1 MPVPGGRS
9 RRALVSQ
16 APACALHGHG
26 WRGYRLR
33 SRGSIVVNVRN
44 LKRVTRSR
52 RSALRLNA
60 GLMVACVA
68 PLALMAGCST
78 APSTARQAPPA
89 KGDPAALTVVAE
101 IALERGDCKGA
112 SESYA
117 KAADVGSVA
126 LARRATEVALTCEH
140 LPAAWEAATRWRAL
154 APNSREADAM
164 YAVIA
169 LKLYHIQ
176 EAKVAINDF
185 VHAPPE
191 PAEPPHP
198 KVPAEKPPA
207 AGAQGGDSAADDDT
221 DNSPAKTIDIATL
234 VARKA
239 PSGEAGLITLTALL
253 LQNSE
258 ATTVLAAVSGALES
272 AQSTPESLSL
282 LGDLSLSAYD
292 AQRAEHYATQA
303 LDHDPNDFAA
313 RRVLARA
320 YVIRGDSAKAISTAR
335 ETMKADPLH
344 STFELTE
351 VLIALDR
358 IEEAHQELERLRT
371 KVSPAEVDGRLALL
385 AYDAGDLKEAQQR
398 FSELAAAGQT
408 GEAAMLYLADIS
420 AREGDKEAAIAG
432 YRRLYDSSVAI
443 QARSRAASLLLDRR
457 DRKEA
462 LTLLD
467 DYATE
472 HPDSEF
478 DLTLAKA
485 HLLADHGEAD
495 AGVELLNASL
505 ERHPRNPSIEYER
518 ATLLEQAGRVHDS
531 VEELQHLLTERVDD
545 PTLLNA
551 LGYTLADHNLELPR
565 AESLIRK
572 ALVVMPDNPA
582 ALDSLGWVRFREGD
596 SKAALAT
603 LQRAYDISH
612 DAEIAAHWGEALWA
626 SGDHQQAR
634 KVWAEA
640 LAREPD
646 SQALKATLARF
657 LTDAK

>member
-1 MPVPGGRS
+1 MRFEQGR
-9 RRALVSQ
+9 
-16 APACALHGHG
+16 
-26 WRGYRLR
+26 RGYRVR
-33 SRGSIVVNVRN
+33 SRGSIVVNVLN
-44 LKRVTRSR
+44 LKPVISSR
-52 RSALRLNA
+52 RSALRPGA
-60 GLMVACVA
+60 GLMVAGVA
-68 PLALMAGCST
+68 SLALMAGCTT
-78 APSTARQAPPA
+78 APTEANKSQAP

-117 KAADVGSVA
+117 KAAEVGTVT
-126 LARRATEVALTCEH
+126 LARRATEVAFNCEH
-140 LPAAWEAATRWRAL
+140 LPAAWESVTRWRAL

-164 YAVIA
+164 YAVVA

-176 EAKVAINDF
+176 EARAAISDF
-185 VHAPPE
+185 AHAPPE
-191 PAEPPHP
+191 TSEMPRPAKP
-198 KVPAEKPPA
+198 PAEKAPPA
-207 AGAQGGDSAADDDT
+207 AGDAGSDEDSGSAAA
-221 DNSPAKTIDIATL
+221 AKTFDLAAL

-239 PSGEAGLITLTALL
+239 PAGDAGLVTLTALL

-258 ATTVLAAVSGALES
+258 ATTVLAATSGPLES
-272 AQSTPESLSL
+272 AAKDTPESLSL
-282 LGDLSLSAYD
+282 LGDLCLSAF
-292 AQRAEHYATQA
+292 AAERAEVYARQA
-303 LDHDPNDFAA
+303 LEKDPTDFAA

-320 YVIRGDSAKAISTAR
+320 YVIRGDAAKAIVTAR
-335 ETMKADPLH
+335 ETMQADPLH

-358 IEEAHQELERLRT
+358 MEEAHQELERLRA
-371 KVSPAEVDGRLALL
+371 KVSPGEVDGRLALL

-398 FSELAAAGQT
+398 FSELAANGQT
-408 GEAAMLYLADIS
+408 TEAAMLYLADIS
-420 AREGDKEAAIAG
+420 ARQGDKDGAIAG

-443 QARSRAASLLLDRR
+443 QARSRAASLLLDRS

-478 DLTLAKA
+478 DLTLTKA

-495 AGVELLNASL
+495 AGVALLNASL

-518 ATLLEQAGRVHDS
+518 ATLLEQAGHVHDS
-531 VEELQHLLTERVDD
+531 VEELQQLLTERVDD

-551 LGYTLADHNLELPR
+551 LGYTLADHNLELAR

-572 ALVVMPDNPA
+572 ALVTMPDNPA
-582 ALDSLGWVRFREGD
+582 ALDSLGWVRFRAGD
-596 SKAALAT
+596 SKAALIT
-603 LQRAYDISH
+603 LERAYNISH
-612 DAEIAAHWGEALWA
+612 DAEIASHWGEALWA

-646 SQALKATLARF
+646 SPALKATLARF
-657 LTDAK
+657 LNDAK

>member
-1 MPVPGGRS
+1 
-9 RRALVSQ
+9 
-16 APACALHGHG
+16 
-26 WRGYRLR
+26 
-33 SRGSIVVNVRN
+33 VVNVLN
-44 LKRVTRSR
+44 LKPVNSSR
-52 RSALRLNA
+52 RSALCPGA

-68 PLALMAGCST
+68 SLALTAGCST
-78 APSTARQAPPA
+78 APPAAKQAQGP

-117 KAADVGSVA
+117 KAAEAGSVT
-126 LARRATEVALTCEH
+126 LARRATEVAFNCEH
-140 LPAAWEAATRWRAL
+140 LPAAWESVTRWRAL

-164 YAVIA
+164 YAVVA

-176 EAKVAINDF
+176 EAKVAISDF
-185 VHAPPE
+185 AHAPPE
-191 PAEPPHP
+191 TSEPERPP
-198 KVPAEKPPA
+198 KPQAEKAPA
-207 AGAQGGDSAADDDT
+207 AGSDAGADDESEHT
-221 DNSPAKTIDIATL
+221 AVKTFDIAAL

-239 PSGEAGLITLTALL
+239 PAGDPGLITLTALL
-253 LQNSE
+253 VQNSE
-258 ATTVLAAVSGALES
+258 AGPVLAAVSGPLES
-272 AQSTPESLSL
+272 AKNVPEALSM
-282 LGDLSLSAYD
+282 LGDLCLSAYD
-292 AQRAEHYATQA
+292 ANRAEAYARQA
-303 LDHDPNDFAA
+303 LEKDPSDFAA
-313 RRVLARA
+313 RRVLSRA
-320 YVIRGDSAKAISTAR
+320 YVIRGDAAKAISTAR
-335 ETMKADPLH
+335 ETMQADPLH

-358 IEEAHQELERLRT
+358 IEEAHQELERLRS

-398 FSELAAAGQT
+398 FSELAASGQT
-408 GEAAMLYLADIS
+408 TEAAMLYLADIS
-420 AREGDKEAAIAG
+420 AREGDKEGAIAG

-472 HPDSEF
+472 HPDTEF
-478 DLTLAKA
+478 DLTLTKA

-518 ATLLEQAGRVHDS
+518 ATLLEQAGHVHDS
-531 VEELQHLLTERVDD
+531 VEELQHLLAERADD

-551 LGYTLADHNLELPR
+551 LGYTLADHNLELTR

-572 ALVVMPDNPA
+572 ALVTMPDNPA
-582 ALDSLGWVRFREGD
+582 ALDSLGWVRFRQGD

-603 LQRAYDISH
+603 LERAYNISH
-612 DAEIAAHWGEALWA
+612 DAEIAAHWGEALWS

-640 LAREPD
+640 IAREPD
-646 SQALKATLARF
+646 SQPLKATVARF
-657 LTDAK
+657 LSDAK

>member
-1 MPVPGGRS
+1 M
-9 RRALVSQ
+9 L
-16 APACALHGHG
+16 GHG

-60 GLMVACVA
+60 GLMVACIA

-78 APSTARQAPPA
+78 APPAARQASPP

-117 KAADVGSVA
+117 KAAEVGSVV

-140 LPAAWEAATRWRAL
+140 LPAAWEAVTRWRAI

-191 PAEPPHP
+191 PPEPPHP
-198 KVPAEKPPA
+198 KAPAAEKPPA
-207 AGAQGGDSAADDDT
+207 AAAAGGQEGGAAASDDDS
-221 DNSPAKTIDIATL
+221 DNSPLKTMDIATL

-239 PSGEAGLITLTALL
+239 PAGEAGLITLTALL

-272 AQSTPESLSL
+272 AQGTPESLSL

-320 YVIRGDSAKAISTAR
+320 YVIRGDAAKAISTAR

-371 KVSPAEVDGRLALL
+371 KVSPAEIDGRLALL

-398 FSELAAAGQT
+398 FAELAASGQT

-443 QARSRAASLLLDRR
+443 QARSRAASLLLDRS

-467 DYATE
+467 DYASE
-472 HPDSEF
+472 HPGTEF
-478 DLTLAKA
+478 DMTLAKA

-505 ERHPRNPSIEYER
+505 DKHPRNPTIEYER

-531 VEELQHLLTERVDD
+531 VEELQHLLNERVDD

-572 ALVVMPDNPA
+572 ALVSMPDNPA
-582 ALDSLGWVRFREGD
+582 ALDSLGWVRFRAGD
-596 SKAALAT
+596 SKAALVT

-646 SQALKATLARF
+646 SQQLKSTLARF